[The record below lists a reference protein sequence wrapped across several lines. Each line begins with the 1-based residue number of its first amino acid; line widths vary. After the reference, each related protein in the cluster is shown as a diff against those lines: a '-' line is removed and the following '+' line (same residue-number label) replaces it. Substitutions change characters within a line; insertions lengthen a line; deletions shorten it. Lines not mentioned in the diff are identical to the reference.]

1 MNSARITSTHPTT
14 PSYQVRY
21 AHTTQ
26 RETFSTEDAARSAVL
41 VVYPGAHEERV
52 DGGHSTELHYWAD
65 EAASE
70 ADFDGSRT
78 CARIVEVQAAEVQP

>member
-1 MNSARITSTHPTT
+1 MSAVR
-14 PSYQVRY
+14 SYQVRY

-52 DGGHSTELHYWAD
+52 DGGHSTELHYWVD
-65 EAASE
+65 EAASK
-70 ADFDGSRT
+70 ADVDGSRT
-78 CARIVEVQAAEVQP
+78 CARIVEVQAAEVTLL

>member
-1 MNSARITSTHPTT
+1 MYGYEARGAGAAVSAVR
-14 PSYQVRY
+14 SYQVRY

-70 ADFDGSRT
+70 RDVDGSRT
-78 CARIVEVQAAEVQP
+78 CARIVQVQP